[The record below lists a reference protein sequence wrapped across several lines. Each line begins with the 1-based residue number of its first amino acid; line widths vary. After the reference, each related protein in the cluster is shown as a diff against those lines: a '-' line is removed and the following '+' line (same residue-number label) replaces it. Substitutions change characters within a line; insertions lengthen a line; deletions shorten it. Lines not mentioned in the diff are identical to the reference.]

1 MPFIKKIIDKLIKK
15 NISIS
20 VAESC
25 TGGLIANT
33 ITKYSGVSKIFSYGI
48 ISYSNKAKSKYLSV
62 SKSNLSKFG
71 AVSKEVAEDMINGL
85 FKNEK
90 TKICISTT
98 GIAGPNGGTK
108 LKPVGLVYI
117 GIKINKNNYI
127 FKKIYKGQRLSIQRK
142 TRDFI
147 FRTISVTSSLTPFID
162 VNSCS
167 TPSIWIAVTAVPLI
181 EDNKIRLN
189 ELPNVK
195 P

>member
-1 MPFIKKIIDKLIKK
+1 MPIIKKVIDKLIKK

-25 TGGLIANT
+25 TGGLITNT

-85 FKNEK
+85 YENEK

-117 GIKINKNNYI
+117 GIRVNKNNYI
-127 FKKIYKGQRLSIQRK
+127 FKKIYKGNRLYIQRK

-147 FRTISVTSSLTPFID
+147 FR
-162 VNSCS
+162 
-167 TPSIWIAVTAVPLI
+167 
-181 EDNKIRLN
+181 KIN
-189 ELPNVK
+189 ELI
-195 P
+195 

>member
-1 MPFIKKIIDKLIKK
+1 MPLSDKVVKRLLQKKISL
-15 NISIS
+15 SI
-20 VAESC
+20 AESC

-62 SKSNLSKFG
+62 SKTNLSKFG
-71 AVSKEVAEDMINGL
+71 AVSKEVAEDMVNGL
-85 FKNEK
+85 YKNEK
-90 TKICISTT
+90 TQICISTT

-147 FRTISVTSSLTPFID
+147 FR
-162 VNSCS
+162 
-167 TPSIWIAVTAVPLI
+167 
-181 EDNKIRLN
+181 KIN
-189 ELPNVK
+189 ELI
-195 P
+195 

>member
-15 NISIS
+15 NISIA

-33 ITKYSGVSKIFSYGI
+33 ITKHSGVSKIFSYGI
-48 ISYSNKAKSKYLSV
+48 ISYSNKAKFKYLSV
-62 SKSNLSKFG
+62 SKTNLSKFG

-85 FKNEK
+85 FENEK

-117 GIKINKNNYI
+117 GIKINNKNYI
-127 FKKIYKGQRLSIQRK
+127 FKKIYKGNRLDIQRR

-147 FRTISVTSSLTPFID
+147 FR
-162 VNSCS
+162 
-167 TPSIWIAVTAVPLI
+167 
-181 EDNKIRLN
+181 KIN
-189 ELPNVK
+189 ELI
-195 P
+195 

>member
-1 MPFIKKIIDKLIKK
+1 MPFIKKIIEKLIRN

-33 ITKYSGVSKIFSYGI
+33 ITKHSGVSKIFSYGI
-48 ISYSNKAKSKYLSV
+48 ISYSNKAKFKYLSV
-62 SKSNLSKFG
+62 SKTNLSKYG

-85 FKNEK
+85 YKNEK
-90 TKICISTT
+90 SKICISTT

-127 FKKIYKGQRLSIQRK
+127 FKKIYKGERLDIQRK

-147 FRTISVTSSLTPFID
+147 FR
-162 VNSCS
+162 
-167 TPSIWIAVTAVPLI
+167 
-181 EDNKIRLN
+181 KIN
-189 ELPNVK
+189 ELI
-195 P
+195 

>member
-1 MPFIKKIIDKLIKK
+1 MSFTKKIIDKLINK

-33 ITKYSGVSKIFSYGI
+33 ITKHNGVSKIFSYGI
-48 ISYSNKAKSKYLSV
+48 VSYSNEAKSKYLSV
-62 SKSNLSKFG
+62 SKTNLSKFG

-85 FKNEK
+85 YKNER
-90 TKICISTT
+90 TQICISTT

-117 GIKINKNNYI
+117 GIKINNKNYI
-127 FKKIYKGQRLSIQRK
+127 FKKIYKGNRLDIQRR

-147 FRTISVTSSLTPFID
+147 FR
-162 VNSCS
+162 
-167 TPSIWIAVTAVPLI
+167 
-181 EDNKIRLN
+181 KIN
-189 ELPNVK
+189 ELI
-195 P
+195 

>member
-25 TGGLIANT
+25 TGGLIANN

-48 ISYSNKAKSKYLSV
+48 ITYSNKAKSKYLSV
-62 SKSNLSKFG
+62 SKTNLSKFG

-85 FKNEK
+85 YKNEK
-90 TKICISTT
+90 TQICISTT

-108 LKPVGLVYI
+108 LKPIGLVYI
-117 GIKINKNNYI
+117 GIKVNKNNYI
-127 FKKIYKGQRLSIQRK
+127 FKKIYKGKRLDIQRK

-147 FRTISVTSSLTPFID
+147 F
-162 VNSCS
+162 
-167 TPSIWIAVTAVPLI
+167 
-181 EDNKIRLN
+181 NKINQLI
-189 ELPNVK
+189 
-195 P
+195 

>member
-1 MPFIKKIIDKLIKK
+1 MPIIKKIIDRLIKK
-15 NISIS
+15 NITIS

-48 ISYSNKAKSKYLSV
+48 ISYSNNAKTKYLFV

-71 AVSKEVAEDMINGL
+71 AVSKEVAEEMVNGL
-85 FKNEK
+85 YKNEK
-90 TKICISTT
+90 TQICISTT

-147 FRTISVTSSLTPFID
+147 FR
-162 VNSCS
+162 
-167 TPSIWIAVTAVPLI
+167 
-181 EDNKIRLN
+181 KIN
-189 ELPNVK
+189 ELI
-195 P
+195 

>member
-1 MPFIKKIIDKLIKK
+1 MPIIKKIIDKLIKK

-33 ITKYSGVSKIFSYGI
+33 ITKFSGVSKIFSYGI
-48 ISYSNKAKSKYLSV
+48 ITYSNKAKSKYLSV
-62 SKSNLSKFG
+62 SKTNLSKFG

-85 FKNEK
+85 YENER

-117 GIKINKNNYI
+117 GIKIYNNNYI
-127 FKKIYKGQRLSIQRK
+127 FKKIYKGNRLDIQRR

-147 FRTISVTSSLTPFID
+147 FR
-162 VNSCS
+162 
-167 TPSIWIAVTAVPLI
+167 
-181 EDNKIRLN
+181 KIN
-189 ELPNVK
+189 ELI
-195 P
+195 

>member
-1 MPFIKKIIDKLIKK
+1 MPIIKQVIDKLIKK

-25 TGGLIANT
+25 TGGLITNT

-62 SKSNLSKFG
+62 SKTNLSKFG
-71 AVSKEVAEDMINGL
+71 AVSKEVAEEMVKGL
-85 FKNEK
+85 YKNEK
-90 TKICISTT
+90 SQICISTT

-117 GIKINKNNYI
+117 AIKINKNNYI
-127 FKKIYKGQRLSIQRK
+127 FKKIYKGKRLSIQRK

-147 FRTISVTSSLTPFID
+147 FR
-162 VNSCS
+162 
-167 TPSIWIAVTAVPLI
+167 
-181 EDNKIRLN
+181 KIN
-189 ELPNVK
+189 ELI
-195 P
+195 

>member
-1 MPFIKKIIDKLIKK
+1 MPLSDKVVKKLLQKKISL
-15 NISIS
+15 SI
-20 VAESC
+20 AESC

-48 ISYSNKAKSKYLSV
+48 ICYSNKAKSKYLSV

-85 FKNEK
+85 YKNEK
-90 TKICISTT
+90 TQICISTT

-117 GIKINKNNYI
+117 GIKVNKNNYI
-127 FKKIYKGQRLSIQRK
+127 FKKIYKGKRLDIQRK

-147 FRTISVTSSLTPFID
+147 FRKI
-162 VNSCS
+162 NK
-167 TPSIWIAVTAVPLI
+167 LI
-181 EDNKIRLN
+181 
-189 ELPNVK
+189 
-195 P
+195 